1 MGITISIAGKGGVGK
16 TTIASLL
23 VRELCKKGKPVLAI
37 DADPNYNLGD
47 KLGAEVERTI
57 GALREEIMK
66 TKEDLPSG
74 VPKQELVEYQVRL
87 ALQEEEM
94 FDLLTMGR
102 QEGPGCYCFI
112 NSVLRSFIDALA
124 SKYEY
129 IVIDNEAGLE
139 HLSRRT
145 TVGSDLLFVVSD
157 SSSVALRAAGRI
169 ARLADEMELKIGR
182 KILVVNRCESLPSQE
197 MVSSTDYKFDA
208 VWNVRTDSAVKEAPD
223 KGGSLL
229 NIKNNAPAVED
240 TARMLSDELRKL
252 LR

>member
-1 MGITISIAGKGGVGK
+1 MGVTISIAGKGGVGK

-47 KLGAEVERTI
+47 KLGAKVERTI

-66 TKEDLPSG
+66 TKDELPSG
-74 VPKQELVEYQVRL
+74 VSKHELVEYQVRL

-112 NSVLRSFIDALA
+112 NSVLRSFVDTLA

-145 TVGSDLLFVVSD
+145 TMGSDLLFVVGD
-157 SSSVALRAAGRI
+157 SSRVALQAAGRI

-182 KILVVNRCESLPSQE
+182 KVLVVNNYESAPSVE
-197 MVSSTDYKFDA
+197 MTSIPKYEFYA
-208 VWNVRTDSAVKEAPD
+208 VWHVRTDSAVSEASIR
-223 KGGSLL
+223 GGSLL
-229 NIKNNAPAVED
+229 EIGDTAPAVED
-240 TARMLSDELRKL
+240 VSRMLSDEMSRL
-252 LR
+252 LG

>member
-1 MGITISIAGKGGVGK
+1 MGVTISIAGKGGVGK

-47 KLGAEVERTI
+47 KLGAKVERTI

-66 TKEDLPSG
+66 TKDELPSG

-87 ALQEEEM
+87 ALQEGKM

-102 QEGPGCYCFI
+102 QEGAGCYCFI

-145 TVGSDLLFVVSD
+145 TMGSDLLFVVSD
-157 SSSVALRAAGRI
+157 SSNVALRAAGRI

-182 KILVVNRCESLPSQE
+182 KILVANRCESPPSRE
-197 MVSSTDYKFDA
+197 MLSFTDYKFDA
-208 VWNVRTDSAVKEAPD
+208 VWNVRTDSAVKETSD
-223 KGGSLL
+223 EGGSLL
-229 NIKNNAPAVED
+229 NIKNTAPAVED
-240 TARMLSDELRKL
+240 TARMLSDELKRL